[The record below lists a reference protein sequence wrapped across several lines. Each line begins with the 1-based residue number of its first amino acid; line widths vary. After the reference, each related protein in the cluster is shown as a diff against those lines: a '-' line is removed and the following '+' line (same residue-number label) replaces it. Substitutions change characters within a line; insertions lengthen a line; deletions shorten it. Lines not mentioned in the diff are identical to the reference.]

1 MKPSIRNQRRALS
14 VSGALMLAI
23 TSGLVLYS
31 RPSPAPAVVCT
42 NCATLTQQ
50 AMQLAKEVQTAMNT
64 YDTMTT
70 VMDQYQDMLTQAK
83 DLPNSIFESLQS
95 DLRRIEQLYQQG
107 QSIAYTM
114 ANVEQQFRK
123 DYPDYEKYLNKVTT
137 SKYYPQQYRDWAKA
151 GFDNA
156 RIAIQAAGINV
167 NSMADEDTLLDNLVQ
182 RSANAEGRM
191 QAIQAGN
198 EIAAQQVQQMQKLR
212 EMIATSITLQSN
224 YYAQQ
229 TQRQVTDD
237 AFAEQYKSQPLK
249 RTPVK
254 GY

>member
-1 MKPSIRNQRRALS
+1 MKPKSRNKRRAWPI
-14 VSGALMLAI
+14 SGALMLSI
-23 TSGLVLYS
+23 TTGLVLYS

-64 YDTMTT
+64 YDTMRT

-95 DLRRIEQLYQQG
+95 DLRRIERLYQEG

-114 ANVEQQFRK
+114 ANIEQQFRK
-123 DYPDYEKYLNKVTT
+123 DYPDYEKYLGKVTT

-167 NSMADEDTLLDNLVQ
+167 NSMADEDTLLDSLVQ

-212 EMIATSITLQSN
+212 EMMATSITLQSN

-229 TQRQVTDD
+229 TQQQAGDNALDETYRS
-237 AFAEQYKSQPLK
+237 A
-249 RTPVK
+249 PVK
-254 GY
+254 NSPSKSF